1 MENISSINLKI
12 ISFNVRGLNS
22 SIKRRKI
29 FKWLH
34 KQTAHCFFLQ
44 ESFSTKQTID
54 IWESEWGGKIF
65 YSHGSNHSKG
75 VMILVNPRYKLEV
88 IKSCKDKNGRFIILE
103 TKLDNQHLVLVNIYA
118 PNDTSQQ
125 IKFFQELNKTLTNYA
140 DNNLIIG
147 GDFNCALT
155 PKDRKS
161 VKRATNKHMVIKEIG
176 NLCSHFDLTDIWR
189 QLNPQT
195 SSFTWHD
202 KAFKTQSRLDF
213 FLITPDLVNT
223 AKECN
228 IVHTP
233 FSDHSSVMLNLQSL
247 DQLKRFGPGFW
258 KFNANLLEDE
268 KYVKEMRKN
277 ISCFREK
284 YNAVTDLGLKWDVI
298 KMEIRSFTLQYSK
311 KKARIE
317 RDKEKDLQIK
327 MNNLQEKLST
337 SKNDHKLL
345 NEYNAV
351 KVQLDKI
358 LNKKI
363 KGWDYF
369 T

>member
-1 MENISSINLKI
+1 
-12 ISFNVRGLNS
+12 
-22 SIKRRKI
+22 
-29 FKWLH
+29 
-34 KQTAHCFFLQ
+34 
-44 ESFSTKQTID
+44 
-54 IWESEWGGKIF
+54 
-65 YSHGSNHSKG
+65 
-75 VMILVNPRYKLEV
+75 MILVNSRYELEV
-88 IKSCKDKNGRFIILE
+88 IKSCKDKNERFIILE

-140 DNNLIIG
+140 DDNLIIG

-161 VKRATNKHMVIKEIG
+161 VKQATNKHMVIKEIG
-176 NLCSHFDLTDIWR
+176 NLCSHFDLTDIWH

-223 AKECN
+223 TKECN
-228 IVHTP
+228 IMHTP
-233 FSDHSSVMLNLQSL
+233 FSDHSSIMLNLQSL
-247 DQLKRFGPGFW
+247 DQRKRSGPGFW

-268 KYVKEMRKN
+268 RYVKEMRKN

-317 RDKEKDLQIK
+317 RENEKDLQIK
-327 MNNLQEKLST
+327 MNNL
-337 SKNDHKLL
+337 
-345 NEYNAV
+345 
-351 KVQLDKI
+351 
-358 LNKKI
+358 
-363 KGWDYF
+363 
-369 T
+369 